1 MLPTRENARAPF
13 SPRDVDRAPSHA
25 GTGLCRC
32 ICVSA
37 IAGLLLLAGPATAQ
51 VESEVNDLTGVK
63 RIESADMRS
72 LSVTQYEG
80 SHASFRAA
88 YVNDPDDGIAW
99 EVSFYGFT
107 DAATSVSETNAFRV
121 QADGQSFEPTQLTSK
136 TREVNGTMLEIK
148 RAAFARSAFEA
159 IATAESVTFSIGSA
173 QFTAPH
179 TRRSDM
185 RRILDEAPDEP
196 TPRTASTDSSGD
208 R

>member
-1 MLPTRENARAPF
+1 MS
-13 SPRDVDRAPSHA
+13 SPLVFR
-25 GTGLCRC
+25 GL
-32 ICVSA
+32 VS
-37 IAGLLLLAGPATAQ
+37 IMFGGLLFVPATMAQ
-51 VESEVNDLTGVK
+51 IEREVSEVTGVE

-72 LSVTQYEG
+72 LRVEQYEG